1 MHPQS
6 TAMTTIEVF
15 RHDSEMQ
22 AVAVGEHIVEIGD
35 PGDVMYIVIEGE
47 IEIQIGER
55 SLEHIGPGGMFGEL
69 ALIEHKERTATA
81 VATKPS
87 QVVPISQKRFLD
99 LVHNTPFFA
108 VEVMQTMAD
117 RLRRMDALLLTK
129 A

>member
-1 MHPQS
+1 
-6 TAMTTIEVF
+6 
-15 RHDSEMQ
+15 MQ

-99 LVHNTPFFA
+99 LVQNTPFFA
-108 VEVMQTMAD
+108 LEVMQTMAD